1 MIDNKGNRV
10 PFFVFENI
18 QNSTARVLLEL
29 NSSGSVV
36 RQFHVKAVWPGGS
49 TKVPDDE
56 PECVFNAE
64 TCQGRERKNKL
75 FDKVL
80 TCEDWTEFKMYN
92 VLYMY

>member
-29 NSSGSVV
+29 NSSGNVV
-36 RQFHVKAVWPGGS
+36 RQSQVKAVWPGGL

-56 PECVFNAE
+56 PDCVFNAE
-64 TCQGRERKNKL
+64 TCEEGRERKNNGP
-75 FDKVL
+75 F
-80 TCEDWTEFKMYN
+80 WR
-92 VLYMY
+92 

>member
-10 PFFVFENI
+10 PLFVFENI

-29 NSSGSVV
+29 NSSGNIARRPNVI
-36 RQFHVKAVWPGGS
+36 AVWPGGL

-64 TCQGRERKNKL
+64 TCKKGTERKNKSY
-75 FDKVL
+75 DKAL
-80 TCEDWTEFKMYN
+80 NSED
-92 VLYMY
+92 